1 VYEKAREF
9 NMEIIDATCP
19 FVKKI
24 HKIVSGE
31 SLAGKQILIIGDE
44 KHPEVIGIRG
54 WSESCAMVIG
64 TREEAEKFQ
73 AKMEKPL
80 CIVAQTTF
88 NGNKFK
94 DIVEIIRKKGYDIL
108 DLNTICDATNN
119 RQQEARDLSA
129 RVDKMIV
136 IGDKKS
142 SNTQNYTKYVKRIV
156 KILTI
161 YRH

>member
-1 VYEKAREF
+1 
-9 NMEIIDATCP
+9 
-19 FVKKI
+19 
-24 HKIVSGE
+24 
-31 SLAGKQILIIGDE
+31 
-44 KHPEVIGIRG
+44 
-54 WSESCAMVIG
+54 MVIG

-73 AKMEKPL
+73 AKMKNL
-80 CIVAQTTF
+80 CVSSPKTTF

-142 SNTQNYTKYVKRIV
+142 SNTQ
-156 KILTI
+156 KII
-161 YRH
+161 RNM